1 MEKAKENGASE
12 APKFKIKIDGAMYDV
27 SQKTMTGRELLAL
40 AGKTPIERYE
50 ISKRE
55 KGNIIKK
62 VAYEEV
68 VDLSDPGLE
77 KFVTLPL
84 DQTDGEGLEKAF
96 LFSEED
102 ESFLSTLGRPWETIR
117 DSNSN
122 WLLMHNFPVPNGY
135 NTETVIAAI
144 QIPAGYPDSQ
154 LDMVYFYPALS
165 RKDGKPIRATEANIM
180 IRGMSYQRWSRHLTS
195 TNPWRPGID
204 NINTFYYYIENWLK
218 REFQN

>member
-1 MEKAKENGASE
+1 MEDIKKNGAKET
-12 APKFKIKIDGAMYDV
+12 PKFKIKIDGTTYDV
-27 SQKTMTGRELLAL
+27 SQKMMTGRELLAL
-40 AGKTPIERYE
+40 TGKTPIERYE

-55 KGNIIKK
+55 KGNVIKK
-62 VAYEEV
+62 IAYDET

-102 ESFLSTLGRPWETIR
+102 EAFLSTLGSPWETVR
-117 DSNSN
+117 DSNSS

-144 QIPAGYPDSQ
+144 QIPPGYPDSQ
-154 LDMVYFYPALS
+154 LDMVYFYPALA
-165 RKDGKPIRATEANIM
+165 RKDGKPIRATDANIT
-180 IRGMSYQRWSRHLTS
+180 IRGISYQRWSRHLTCN
-195 TNPWRPGID
+195 NPWRPGID
-204 NINTFYYYIENWLK
+204 NISTFYFYIENWLK

>member
-1 MEKAKENGASE
+1 MEETKQNGAKD
-12 APKFKIKIDGAMYDV
+12 APKLKIKIDGNMYDV
-27 SQKTMTGRELLAL
+27 SQKMMTGRELLAL

-50 ISKRE
+50 ISKKE

-102 ESFLSTLGRPWETIR
+102 EAFLNALGRPWEAVQEG
-117 DSNSN
+117 NSN
-122 WLLMHNFPVPNGY
+122 WLLMHNLPVPKGY
-135 NTETVIAAI
+135 NSESVIAAI
-144 QIPAGYPDSQ
+144 QIPPGYPDSQ

-165 RKDGKPIRATEANIM
+165 RKDGKPIRATDVNIN
-180 IRGMSYQRWSRHLTS
+180 IRGISYQRWSRHLTS
-195 TNPWRPGID
+195 NNPWRPGID
-204 NINTFYYYIENWLK
+204 NISTFYFYIENWLK

>member
-1 MEKAKENGASE
+1 MEETKQKGEKE
-12 APKFKIKIDGAMYDV
+12 APKLKIKIDGTMYDV
-27 SQKTMTGRELLAL
+27 SQKMMTGRELLAL

-117 DSNSN
+117 DNNSS

-135 NTETVIAAI
+135 NAVTVIAAI
-144 QIPAGYPDSQ
+144 QIPVGYPDSQ

-165 RKDGKPIRATEANIM
+165 RKDGKQIRATEANTI
-180 IRGMSYQRWSRHLTS
+180 IRGISYQRWSRHLTS
-195 TNPWRPGID
+195 NNPWRPGID
-204 NINTFYYYIENWLK
+204 NLNTFYFYIENWLK
-218 REFQN
+218 REIEN